1 MEKGEEDFGK
11 ISKMI
16 QKEIAKFEVR
26 NRMIDLP
33 LTSLLRAFEMFYST

>member
-16 QKEIAKFEVR
+16 RKEIAKFEVR
-26 NRMIDLP
+26 NKVIELP
-33 LTSLLRAFEMFYST
+33 